1 MKSLKLLV
9 FAVLFISAASVQ
21 AQKFAYVDSEYI
33 LENVPEYQAA
43 QKELDKLSTQWQTE
57 MEKRYK
63 DIEALYAAYQAEQ
76 VLLTPE
82 MKAKRENAIIAKE
95 EAAKE
100 FQREKFGVEG
110 ALFQKREELIKPI
123 QDKVYEG
130 IKEVV
135 AQYGYDMIFDK
146 STQSNILFADEK
158 LDKSDVVLRKMG
170 IKKGID

>member
-1 MKSLKLLV
+1 MKAVKYLVLATLLL
-9 FAVLFISAASVQ
+9 AVGSVQ
-21 AQKFAYVDSEYI
+21 AQKFAYVDSDYI
-33 LENVPEYQAA
+33 LENVPEYVEA
-43 QKELDKLSTQWQTE
+43 QKELDKLSTNWQKE
-57 MEKRYK
+57 MEAKYK
-63 DIEALYAAYQAEQ
+63 EIEEMYAAYQAEQ
-76 VLLTPE
+76 VLLTPD
-82 MKAKRENAIIAKE
+82 MKKKRENEIISKE
-95 EAAKE
+95 EAARE

-158 LDKSDVVLRKMG
+158 LDKSDIVLRKMG

>member
-1 MKSLKLLV
+1 MKSLKLFL
-9 FAVLFISAASVQ
+9 FAVLFISAANVQ

-33 LENVPEYQAA
+33 LENVPEYQEA
-43 QKELDKLSTQWQTE
+43 QKELDKLSVQWQSE

-63 DIEALYAAYQAEQ
+63 KIEELYAAYQAEQ
-76 VLLTPE
+76 VLITPE
-82 MKAKRENAIIAKE
+82 MKTKRENEIIAKE

-146 STQSNILFADEK
+146 GTQSNILFADEK
-158 LDKSDVVLRKMG
+158 LDKSDIVLRKMG